1 MKPIAWIIAG
11 LGLATLVVAVLV
23 FKDFR
28 ATLGGSALLG
38 FSALISRG
46 QSTVHLPVMSGRPVQ
61 SAVERPI
68 QAARHPAQEK
78 SA

>member
-1 MKPIAWIIAG
+1 MKPSAWIIAG
-11 LGLATLVVAVLV
+11 LGLVVLVVAIVVL
-23 FKDFR
+23 KDFR

-46 QSTVHLPVMSGRPVQ
+46 QSTVHLPVMSRPVQ

-68 QAARHPAQEK
+68 QARHQAQEK

>member
-11 LGLATLVVAVLV
+11 LGLVLLVVAIAVLR
-23 FKDFR
+23 DFP

-46 QSTVHLPVMSGRPVQ
+46 QSVVRFPVMSRPVASRPV
-61 SAVERPI
+61 SADRAQTER
-68 QAARHPAQEK
+68 K

>member
-46 QSTVHLPVMSGRPVQ
+46 QSAVHLPVMSGRPVQ
-61 SAVERPI
+61 SAVERPV
-68 QAARHPAQEK
+68 QARHPAQEK
-78 SA
+78 KA

>member
-61 SAVERPI
+61 SAVERPV
-68 QAARHPAQEK
+68 QARHSAQEK
-78 SA
+78 KA